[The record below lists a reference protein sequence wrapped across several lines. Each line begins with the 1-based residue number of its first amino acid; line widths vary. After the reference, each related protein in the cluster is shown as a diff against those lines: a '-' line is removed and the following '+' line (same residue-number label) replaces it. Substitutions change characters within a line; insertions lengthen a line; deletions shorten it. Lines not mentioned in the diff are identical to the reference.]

1 MCDKDLDMI
10 VFNMIKNIIKSQN
23 EKLLKDIAVHIGKD
37 ESYMI
42 EKYLKP
48 EYYLPII
55 YAKRKFDSGIR

>member
-1 MCDKDLDMI
+1 
-10 VFNMIKNIIKSQN
+10 MIKNIIKSQN